1 MDDMRAWGTC
11 QDEREHGRESDMRE
25 VLDRAIYQCREHSEL
40 HGMDN
45 MRAWGTCQD
54 ERKLGREP
62 DMRELLDRTL
72 HQRHEHPNLY
82 SVDQLLRRRVH
93 LCKRYEQNG
102 RGVPKLRS
110 GLFLYVFEQPS
121 MHGMEDLLA
130 RGAYQNEWYFYL

>member
-1 MDDMRAWGTC
+1 
-11 QDEREHGRESDMRE
+11 
-25 VLDRAIYQCREHSEL
+25 
-40 HGMDN
+40 MDN

-54 ERKLGREP
+54 ERKLGHEP
-62 DMRELLDRTL
+62 DLHTLLDRAIYY
-72 HQRHEHPNLY
+72 RREHTNLY

-121 MHGMEDLLA
+121 VYGMEDLLA